1 MDYVYDWSSKV
12 SSNQLNLDIKEQKV
26 EKNTQQAKVEHV
38 KHKKQEAI
46 NQALNTFQLN
56 GGSLIKTGKEASQNG
71 TKKDNKDMAKSLN
84 KSGQVSRNTNNIL
97 SSVGLE
103 TLVSTKINMPKI
115 SVIRK

>member
-12 SSNQLNLDIKEQKV
+12 SNNQINLEVRQEEKV
-26 EKNTQQAKVEHV
+26 EKNDEKAKIQHV

-56 GGSLIKTGKEASQNG
+56 GGSLIKSGKEASQNG
-71 TKKDNKDMAKSLN
+71 TKKDGKQVTKSLN

-97 SSVGLE
+97 SSVGL
-103 TLVSTKINMPKI
+103 
-115 SVIRK
+115 